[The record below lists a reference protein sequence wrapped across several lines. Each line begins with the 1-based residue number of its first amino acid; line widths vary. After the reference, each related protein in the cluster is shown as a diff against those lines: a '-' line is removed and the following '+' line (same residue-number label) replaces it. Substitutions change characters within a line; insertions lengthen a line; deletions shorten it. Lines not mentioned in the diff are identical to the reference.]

1 MKWLTQ
7 LDHVACKWRC
17 AFTTAQTG
25 FRTVFCLDACFGFL
39 WYKLLHPTV
48 CFQLSFFTTIQFSR
62 HVWRERLSATMS
74 RALVSRKTMTLVYKH
89 LKMCLMSNEG
99 LLSPRCGSLQSV
111 SGHSLH
117 TDAPACGPDNQV
129 MTLGFF
135 FSQTVEKFAS
145 RMTQTDKLLLDL
157 FLKFSSCYCRK
168 RTGGINDKERS

>member
-39 WYKLLHPTV
+39 WYKLLHPKV

-117 TDAPACGPDNQV
+117 TDAPACGPDNHDSW
-129 MTLGFF
+129 FF
-135 FSQTVEKFAS
+135 FLFFFFPRLWKSSPHAWLRQTNYYLTCFWNSPVVIVE
-145 RMTQTDKLLLDL
+145 REL
-157 FLKFSSCYCRK
+157 
-168 RTGGINDKERS
+168 GE